1 MLGDH
6 LYGDP
11 CLQWGKSRGK
21 GRFVMLVI
29 VMGEQILP
37 PRQVCQA
44 CLLADH
50 SGQPRWHHG
59 KLRCGHAIHKLDQA
73 QPDQYECEMGFRI
86 ANIE

>member
-1 MLGDH
+1 
-6 LYGDP
+6 
-11 CLQWGKSRGK
+11 
-21 GRFVMLVI
+21 MLVI
-29 VMGEQILP
+29 VMNDQILP

-44 CLLADH
+44 CLLADQ
-50 SGQPRWHHG
+50 SGQPRWYHG